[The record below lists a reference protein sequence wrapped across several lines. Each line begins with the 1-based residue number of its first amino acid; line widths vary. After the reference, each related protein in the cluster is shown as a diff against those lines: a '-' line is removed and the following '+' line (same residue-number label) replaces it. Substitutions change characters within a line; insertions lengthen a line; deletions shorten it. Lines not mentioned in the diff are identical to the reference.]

1 MTISRILGKR
11 GRTTI
16 PDAMRRRLG
25 WQAGDTIRFRLDGD
39 RVVITRDR
47 PQAQFKAAPSDL
59 AVGAVLP
66 LVFAL
71 LLGGTG
77 DG

>member
-1 MTISRILGKR
+1 MTISRILGKK

-16 PDAMRRRLG
+16 PDDIRRKLG
-25 WQAGDTIRFRLDGD
+25 WQAGDSIRFRLDGD
-39 RVVITRDR
+39 RVVISRDR
-47 PQAQFKAAPSDL
+47 PQAQPKAAPSNP
-59 AVGAVLP
+59 AGAVLP
-66 LVFAL
+66 LIIAL